1 MNHTVAQSLLPG
13 ENFGRVV
20 GKTLFLPNNIELQT
34 ASHGDVSTITAPL
47 QDQRGLL
54 IPELHLPSVH
64 HLPPPHSFIDRLKMH
79 SVAIRGPKGSTRQ
92 TSFHYGTMTRKTV
105 NKLIKTVQ
113 ILISYGD

>member
-13 ENFGRVV
+13 KNLGRVV

-34 ASHGDVSTITAPL
+34 ASLCDVSTIIAPL

-54 IPELHLPSVH
+54 IPGLYLPSVH
-64 HLPPPHSFIDRLKMH
+64 LLPPPHSFIDRLKMH
-79 SVAIRGPKGSTRQ
+79 SIAIREPKGSTSQ

-105 NKLIKTVQ
+105 NILIKTVQ
-113 ILISYGD
+113 ILII